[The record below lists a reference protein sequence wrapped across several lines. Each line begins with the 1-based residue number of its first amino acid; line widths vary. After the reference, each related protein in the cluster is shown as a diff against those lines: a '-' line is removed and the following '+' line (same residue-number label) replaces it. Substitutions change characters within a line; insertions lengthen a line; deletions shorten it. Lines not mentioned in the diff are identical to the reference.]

1 MAIYR
6 GSGIVGFKTMLYIET
21 GCRECKVQTLQ
32 LERVVSDHLPP
43 NVKCLQCT
51 RCGLLDIT
59 LVDITTARQ
68 VRN

>member
-1 MAIYR
+1 M
-6 GSGIVGFKTMLYIET
+6 GLKTMLYIEAK
-21 GCRECKVQTLQ
+21 CRQCKTVTLQ

-59 LVDITTARQ
+59 LVDVDNARQ
-68 VRN
+68 VHN

>member
-1 MAIYR
+1 MAQYR
-6 GSGIVGFKTMLYIET
+6 GSGIVRLKTMLYIEAK
-21 GCRECKVQTLQ
+21 CRECKVITLQ

-59 LVDITTARQ
+59 LVDTTTARQ

>member
-1 MAIYR
+1 
-6 GSGIVGFKTMLYIET
+6 MLYIEAK
-21 GCRECKVQTLQ
+21 CKQCKTATLQ
-32 LERVVSDHLPP
+32 IERVVSDHLPP

-59 LVDITTARQ
+59 LVDVENARQ

>member
-1 MAIYR
+1 
-6 GSGIVGFKTMLYIET
+6 MLYIEAK
-21 GCRECKVQTLQ
+21 CRQCIATTLQ
-32 LERVVSDHLPP
+32 IERVVSDHLPP

-59 LVDITTARQ
+59 LVDVNNARQ

>member
-1 MAIYR
+1 
-6 GSGIVGFKTMLYIET
+6 MLYIEAK
-21 GCRECKVQTLQ
+21 CRECKVITLQ

-59 LVDITTARQ
+59 LVDTSTARQ

>member
-1 MAIYR
+1 M
-6 GSGIVGFKTMLYIET
+6 GLKTMLYIEAKCT
-21 GCRECKVQTLQ
+21 QCKTATLQ
-32 LERVVSDHLPP
+32 IERVVSDHLPP

-59 LVDITTARQ
+59 LVDVDNARQ

>member
-1 MAIYR
+1 M
-6 GSGIVGFKTMLYIET
+6 GLKTMLYVET
-21 GCRECKVQTLQ
+21 NCKQCSNAKTMH

-51 RCGLLDIT
+51 RCGQLDIK
-59 LVDITTARQ
+59 LVDLENARQ

>member
-1 MAIYR
+1 ME
-6 GSGIVGFKTMLYIET
+6 TMLYIEAK
-21 GCRECKVQTLQ
+21 CRQCKTVTLQ

-59 LVDITTARQ
+59 MVDVDNARQ
-68 VRN
+68 VLN

>member
-1 MAIYR
+1 M
-6 GSGIVGFKTMLYIET
+6 GLNTMLYIET
-21 GCRECKVQTLQ
+21 SCRQCKTATLQ

-59 LVDITTARQ
+59 LVDVDNARQ
-68 VRN
+68 VHN

>member
-1 MAIYR
+1 M
-6 GSGIVGFKTMLYIET
+6 GLKTMLYVET
-21 GCRECKVQTLQ
+21 NCKQCSNAKTMQ

-59 LVDITTARQ
+59 LVDVDNARQ
-68 VRN
+68 VHN

>member
-1 MAIYR
+1 M
-6 GSGIVGFKTMLYIET
+6 GLKTMLYIEAK
-21 GCRECKVQTLQ
+21 CRTCKTVTLQ
-32 LERVVSDHLPP
+32 LERVVSDHLPH

-59 LVDITTARQ
+59 LVDVDNARQ

>member
-1 MAIYR
+1 M
-6 GSGIVGFKTMLYIET
+6 GLKTMLYIEAK
-21 GCRECKVQTLQ
+21 CRKCRKATLQ

-59 LVDITTARQ
+59 LLDVDNARQ